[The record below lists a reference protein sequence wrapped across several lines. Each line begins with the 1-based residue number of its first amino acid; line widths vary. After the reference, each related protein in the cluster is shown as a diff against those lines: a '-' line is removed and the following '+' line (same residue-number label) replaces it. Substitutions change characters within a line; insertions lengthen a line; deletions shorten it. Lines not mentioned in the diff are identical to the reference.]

1 MSNRK
6 SILVLLLM
14 IVLLV
19 CAHLVMK
26 MRGGVP
32 SLAVGRTLL
41 DASEETVR
49 LSIAR
54 PGVSPTVLSRTA
66 EWRLESPYPASAD
79 ERVVARLLDLL
90 SFTPVTDVISDSDL
104 IRLGRSRSD
113 FSLSEPLLTVT
124 ATGVSGRETVVS
136 FGVPT
141 PSADGVYARVSG
153 LAAVLVV
160 PTELLSAVEM
170 PADGFRRRSLFRL
183 TAEDVRALDVKCG
196 KGALNS
202 FVREGVDWTSGDG
215 RASRRE
221 VEKYVSGLLSVE
233 AVDFLWP
240 VGVSNEA
247 DRVSESLLAGY
258 GLDPESAVTVSLK
271 SRDGLGERVVF
282 GKETEGGRVYAFI
295 QDGGAIVT
303 LPSSVKEVA
312 VRSSVQFMDSR
323 LFPQDVRSVVR
334 LLVVDGDVTYALARS
349 GENAWRLESPIVAAA
364 DAGTVER
371 TVGRLLALS
380 TSDVP
385 SSDPQGL
392 LVSLSTNVAPVRVP
406 RQKVLG
412 DDRLDDFRSREVLA
426 VEPSLVARLVRTD
439 AASSG
444 GTARTSSVVYD
455 VMRRAWNVEETADD
469 VSVDEMGVTTV
480 LSALSS
486 LKAVRV
492 ERLKVAASDL
502 GGYGLDRP
510 AFSLAVDQQ
519 AENAVRKNILIGGR
533 ADGGRYATVGSSDAV
548 FVISEDEVER
558 LSAPLV
564 RR

>member
-14 IVLLV
+14 IAALV
-19 CAHLVMK
+19 GAHLALRV
-26 MRGGVP
+26 RGVP
-32 SLAVGRTLL
+32 ALPVGRTLL
-41 DASEETVR
+41 DASETPVR
-49 LSIAR
+49 LSIER
-54 PGVSPTVLSRTA
+54 RGGQPTVLSRTA
-66 EWRLESPYPASAD
+66 EWRLESPYSASAD

-90 SFTPVTDVISDSDL
+90 SFTPVLDVIADSDL
-104 IRLGRSRSD
+104 IKLGRSRSD
-113 FSLSEPLLTVT
+113 FSLSEPPLTVR
-124 ATGVSGRETVVS
+124 VSDRSGRETVVS

-153 LAAVLVV
+153 LSAVLVM
-160 PTELLSAVEM
+160 PTDLLSAVEM

-183 TAEDVRALDVKCG
+183 TPEDVQSLDVKCG
-196 KGALNS
+196 KGVLNS
-202 FVREGVDWTSGDG
+202 FVREGNDWVSGGG

-221 VEKYVSGLLSVE
+221 VEKYVSDLLSVE

-271 SRDGLGERVVF
+271 SRDGGSERVSF
-282 GKETEGGRVYAFI
+282 GKETEGGRVYASI
-295 QDGGAIVT
+295 QDGGAVVT
-303 LPSSVKEVA
+303 LPAAVKEAA
-312 VRSSVQFMDSR
+312 VRSSVKFMDAR
-323 LFPQDVRSVVR
+323 LFPQDVHSVLR
-334 LLVVDGDVTYALARS
+334 LLIVDGDVTYALAKS
-349 GENAWRLESPIVAAA
+349 GESAWRLESPIAAAA
-364 DAGTVER
+364 DAGAVER
-371 TVGRLLALS
+371 TLGRLLALS
-380 TSDVP
+380 TSDVRE
-385 SSDPQGL
+385 SDSQGL
-392 LVSLSTNVAPVRVP
+392 LVSLSTNVAPVRIP

-412 DDRLDDFRSREVLA
+412 DGRMDDFRSLEVLS
-426 VEPSLVARLVRTD
+426 VESSLVARLVRTD
-439 AASSG
+439 ASSSDG
-444 GTARTSSVVYD
+444 AAQTSSVVYD
-455 VMRRAWNVEETADD
+455 FARRVWNVEETADN
-469 VSVDEMGVTTV
+469 VSVDDKGVSTV

-486 LKAVRV
+486 LKSVRV
-492 ERLKVAASDL
+492 ERIRVPASELD
-502 GGYGLDRP
+502 GYGLDRP

-548 FVISEDEVER
+548 FVISEDDVER